1 MEQRTGDMKDRTTE
15 GLWAWRQPEN
25 HNHMIA
31 LQEQSGDVPSS
42 SDGIELSYFG
52 GSAFR
57 IKAPSGLTLLLDPWR
72 NPPRG
77 NWDWYLYDFPAIA
90 VDVVLSTHAHFDHD
104 GVHRV
109 SAHTILDRLIGT
121 YAFAD
126 VRITGIA
133 DKHVSDSTHN
143 AYDWAEMTRRLTNV
157 RTTPPDNWRSFDNCL
172 LVIEVAGLRIL
183 HWGDNRP
190 NPPDHVWEQLG
201 EVDILLLPVDGSQH
215 VLSYAQADAIAVKL
229 GARLVVPHHYCIWDV
244 TTQASTLLP
253 PDEWVKGRAD
263 SLWAESGSYHLDVAF
278 VKQQCNR
285 ILCFGDHV
293 AFDKVNVRSK
303 TERA

>member
-1 MEQRTGDMKDRTTE
+1 MKDRTTE

-25 HNHMIA
+25 HNHMIG
-31 LQEQSGDVPSS
+31 LQEQTGDAPPSGDC
-42 SDGIELSYFG
+42 IELSYFG

-57 IKAPSGLTLLLDPWR
+57 ITAPSGLTLLLDPWR
-72 NPPRG
+72 NPPWG
-77 NWDWYLYDFPAIA
+77 TWDWYLYDFPAIA

-104 GVHRV
+104 GVHQV

-172 LVIEVAGLRIL
+172 LVVEVAGLRIL

-190 NPPDHVWEQLG
+190 NPPDAVWEQLG
-201 EVDILLLPVDGSQH
+201 KVDIVLLPVDGSQH
-215 VLSYAQADAIAVKL
+215 VLSYVQADAIA
-229 GARLVVPHHYCIWDV
+229 ARLEARLIVPHHYGIWDV
-244 TTQASTLLP
+244 TTRASTLLP

-263 SLWAESGSYHLDVAF
+263 SMWAESGSYQLVNAF
-278 VKQQCNR
+278 VKQQRNR
-285 ILCFGDHV
+285 VLCFGGHV
-293 AFDKVNVRSK
+293 AFDKTDVRSK
-303 TERA
+303 SKGT